1 MAGERELGS
10 SNAGRDSVVP
20 GDLNPFGISCF
31 KSKCGPGKSFMTS
44 SMPRSP
50 PGFDRCSMMRTLS
63 GAYPEY
69 TCEMSSASSCG
80 SVSSTINFIALRT
93 LLYDDRV
100 SYTDEKRG
108 PCEYE

>member
-1 MAGERELGS
+1 
-10 SNAGRDSVVP
+10 
-20 GDLNPFGISCF
+20 
-31 KSKCGPGKSFMTS
+31 
-44 SMPRSP
+44 
-50 PGFDRCSMMRTLS
+50 
-63 GAYPEY
+63 
-69 TCEMSSASSCG
+69 MSSASSCG